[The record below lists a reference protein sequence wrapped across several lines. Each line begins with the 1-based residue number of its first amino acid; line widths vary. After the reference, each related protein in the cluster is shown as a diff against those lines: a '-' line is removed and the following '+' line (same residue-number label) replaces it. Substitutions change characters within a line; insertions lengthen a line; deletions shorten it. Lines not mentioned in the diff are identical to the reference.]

1 MARAPRKRIEGVRQ
15 MLEHI
20 EKHKNVSPT
29 ELTEVFR
36 GGGSGH
42 HVQPTLAAVCG
53 RLAGK
58 LNSGNVEAAFRFS
71 KKKTIGTA
79 NLDESAGSAVATNE
93 LDLARKLPTQD
104 RLAPDIVRITVRM
117 LARKIAVCVVRGRIK
132 PSGVRSANTTPL
144 AAENIAVVLF
154 IKPLVCGG
162 RTTRW
167 TVYISVA
174 H

>member
-1 MARAPRKRIEGVRQ
+1 
-15 MLEHI
+15 
-20 EKHKNVSPT
+20 
-29 ELTEVFR
+29 
-36 GGGSGH
+36 
-42 HVQPTLAAVCG
+42 
-53 RLAGK
+53 
-58 LNSGNVEAAFRFS
+58 NVEAAFRFS
-71 KKKTIGTA
+71 KKKTTGTA

-104 RLAPDIVRITVRM
+104 RLAPHIVRKNVPM
-117 LARKIAVCVVRGRIK
+117 PAPKKDLSVVHRRIK
-132 PSGVRSANTTPL
+132 TSDIPPAPTPPL
-144 AAENIAVVLF
+144 DPENIAVVLF